1 MNEDL
6 NFFCGMFILCLHT
19 ILMSSSLDVPVKL
32 ITFSFCFL
40 DLLLLCVTQQMVS
53 LFWQVDCQNLSVYIM
68 SRNRFL

>member
-6 NFFCGMFILCLHT
+6 SFFCGMVILCLHT
-19 ILMSSSLDVPVKL
+19 VLVSTSLDVSVKL
-32 ITFSFCFL
+32 INFSFCLL
-40 DLLLLCVTQQMVS
+40 DLLLLCVTRQMVS

>member
-1 MNEDL
+1 MKISVFSMEWL
-6 NFFCGMFILCLHT
+6 FFCVFMLYLRF
-19 ILMSSSLDVPVKL
+19 SSDMAVELT
-32 ITFSFCFL
+32 TFSFSLL